1 MTVLTDNP
9 SRALGADERRFVY
22 AVVRRIVGSD
32 ADAEDVAQDALL
44 LAYRHLA
51 SFRGEAR
58 FRTWLYRIATTTAL
72 GHLRRT
78 RRARLHVPADEL
90 RLADPAKTA
99 DAALAEA
106 ELDALVRRAVD
117 ALDPPY
123 RDVLRLRADANE
135 AEAAAQLGISVA
147 NVKIRAHRARKQL
160 RDALAGEVDVDKRDA
175 GPDGCV
181 VTIRLRKTRSR
192 AM

>member
-9 SRALGADERRFVY
+9 SSALGADERRFVY

-160 RDALAGEVDVDKRDA
+160 RDALAGEVDVA
-175 GPDGCV
+175 TGM
-181 VTIRLRKTRSR
+181 
-192 AM
+192 AA